1 MGGIK
6 RLMEDEDAKY
16 MEAVHIAIEAGTLEE
31 CEVHQ
36 GTYFSDSGDI
46 GEAVELAREK
56 FEKGEVSN
64 FDDVEELVKKVVAV
78 SEELGAEEC
87 FSCDFD

>member
-6 RLMEDEDAKY
+6 RLMEENDAKY
-16 MEAVHIAIEAGTLEE
+16 SEAVSIAVEAGTLTE
-31 CEVHQ
+31 CEVHD

-46 GEAVELAREK
+46 SEAEELARDK
-56 FEKGEVSN
+56 FEKGEVYN
-64 FDDVEELVKKVVAV
+64 FDDVDELVKTVVAV
-78 SEELGAEEC
+78 CEELGAEEC